1 MSQPLPTG
9 RNPLPAHR
17 EGGRSVLNT
26 GARGTSGDR
35 LPVRLPVHR
44 TKAGG
49 TQTGHPMAEQTES
62 DR

>member
-1 MSQPLPTG
+1 MNQPLPTG

-17 EGGRSVLNT
+17 ECWRSVLNT

-44 TKAGG
+44 TQAGG
-49 TQTGHPMAEQTES
+49 TQTGYPMAEPTEP